1 MAESRRLDR
10 LTSMMRRRGI
20 VLPSFEIYGGVA
32 GLIDYGP
39 VGARIKRKVIDSW
52 INHWTSGG
60 DIVEID
66 SPTIT
71 PRSVLVASGHVGEF
85 NDHMS
90 ECNSCQS
97 VFRSDHLIEGLH
109 PNPDTLNGSDLD
121 SIILSNNVQCPNCT
135 EFDWADARPMNLM
148 FPTTIGAMSNGRE
161 AYMRPETAQGM
172 FMLFPSLYRHFKQKL
187 PFGAVQTGRGYRNE
201 ISPRQG
207 MIRLREFNMAELEYF
222 IDPLEPPA
230 GDLERNT
237 DEVCMIPDPEG
248 GFSGEVHMKFSDAY
262 GRGIIRHCTVAWF
275 MLRTYEFLTG
285 IGIDAKKIRFRQHAG
300 SEMAHYASDCWDC
313 EIFGEYGWIECVGI
327 ANRTCHDLE
336 SHEAHS
342 GTNLLRAWRQFETP
356 KKITGEALSPV
367 GSVIGPVFR
376 QRAGEVSSALS
387 ELDEIPSSFPF
398 MLSLRDGS
406 EVEITS
412 DMATITKEDRNVHGE
427 WFTPHVIEP
436 AFGIDRIIWH
446 LLEHS
451 YVEDGKDEEGYV
463 TLRLDGSISPYDL
476 SIMPLFDKE
485 GMGEFAKELFD
496 KLVSLRGVQIDMDSS
511 GSIGKRYARADE
523 IGIPWAV
530 TIDHT
535 TLQDGTVTIR
545 RRDDQLQVRVSS
557 DDLHRH
563 ISNSTIE
570 SLF

>member
-1 MAESRRLDR
+1 M
-10 LTSMMRRRGI
+10 
-20 VLPSFEIYGGVA
+20 
-32 GLIDYGP
+32 
-39 VGARIKRKVIDSW
+39 
-52 INHWTSGG
+52 
-60 DIVEID
+60 
-66 SPTIT
+66 
-71 PRSVLVASGHVGEF
+71 
-85 NDHMS
+85 
-90 ECNSCQS
+90 
-97 VFRSDHLIEGLH
+97 
-109 PNPDTLNGSDLD
+109 
-121 SIILSNNVQCPNCT
+121 
-135 EFDWADARPMNLM
+135 
-148 FPTTIGAMSNGRE
+148 
-161 AYMRPETAQGM
+161 
-172 FMLFPSLYRHFKQKL
+172 
-187 PFGAVQTGRGYRNE
+187 
-201 ISPRQG
+201 
-207 MIRLREFNMAELEYF
+207 
-222 IDPLEPPA
+222 
-230 GDLERNT
+230 
-237 DEVCMIPDPEG
+237 
-248 GFSGEVHMKFSDAY
+248 
-262 GRGIIRHCTVAWF
+262 
-275 MLRTYEFLTG
+275 
-285 IGIDAKKIRFRQHAG
+285 
-300 SEMAHYASDCWDC
+300 
-313 EIFGEYGWIECVGI
+313 
-327 ANRTCHDLE
+327 
-336 SHEAHS
+336 
-342 GTNLLRAWRQFETP
+342 
-356 KKITGEALSPV
+356 
-367 GSVIGPVFR
+367 
-376 QRAGEVSSALS
+376 AGEVSSALS

-398 MLSLRDGS
+398 MLLLRDGS

-485 GMGEFAKELFD
+485 GMGEFAKDLFD